1 MGTSMVLNELIQ
13 DQLEE
18 KVANEWLTE
27 EEAKKIWEQRA
38 EVRATI
44 KRFYKLK
51 GDELTLEDELVF
63 IDETFQRCL
72 REESLSV
79 NS

>member
-1 MGTSMVLNELIQ
+1 MALNELIQ

-18 KVANEWLTE
+18 KVANGWLTK
-27 EEAKKIWEQRA
+27 EEAKKIWECRA
-38 EVRATI
+38 EIRKDI
-44 KRFYKLK
+44 KGFYKLK
-51 GDELTLEDELVF
+51 GDELWLEDELVF
-63 IDETFQRCL
+63 IDETFRRCL

>member
-1 MGTSMVLNELIQ
+1 MVLNELIQ

-38 EVRATI
+38 EVRAAI
-44 KRFYKLK
+44 RRFYKLK
-51 GDELTLEDELVF
+51 GDELSLEEELVF

-72 REESLSV
+72 REESLKCS
-79 NS
+79 NQNT

>member
-1 MGTSMVLNELIQ
+1 MVLNELIQ

-38 EVRATI
+38 EVRETI

>member
-1 MGTSMVLNELIQ
+1 MVLNELIQ

-72 REESLSV
+72 REKSLSV

>member
-1 MGTSMVLNELIQ
+1 MALNELIQ

-63 IDETFQRCL
+63 IDETFRRCL

>member
-1 MGTSMVLNELIQ
+1 MVLNELIQ